1 MAEKLLIELS
11 HTRMGGNKKMSK
23 KYTIGVDYGT
33 QSGRAVLVDVATGK
47 EVAAAVKDYP
57 HGVMDEYLPDGKTK
71 LLPDWAL
78 QHPQDYLDILSETIP
93 AVLKEANIS
102 ADDVIGIGIDFT
114 ACTMLPTDNSGK
126 PLCFYEELKGNPHSY
141 VKLWKHHAAQDE
153 ANKLNKIAEE
163 RGEDFLKRYG
173 GKISSEWLIPKI
185 WQILEEAPEIYDRA
199 DRFMEAADWII
210 MQLTGAE
217 ARNSCTAGYK
227 AIWHKQKGYPSKDF
241 FKALDPRLENVVQE
255 KLSTDIHAIG
265 SKAGELTEKAAKLTG
280 LKVGTAIAVANVD
293 AHVAIPAAGIT
304 DEAKMLMIM
313 GTSTC
318 HILLGTEE
326 KIVPGMCGVV
336 EDGVI
341 PGYLGY
347 EAGQSCVG
355 DHFEW
360 FVENSVPASYSKEAE
375 EKGINIHTLL
385 TEKASKL
392 KVGESGLIA
401 LDWWNGNRSVLVD
414 VDLTGMILG
423 CTLLTKPE
431 EIYRALIEATAY
443 GTRMIV
449 ETFRE
454 NGVPIKELYAAGGI
468 AEKNKL
474 MMQIY
479 SDVTNMEIRIS
490 GSPQAPALGS
500 SMFAAVAAGSDK
512 SGYDTIVETAKYMS
526 KVKEEYY
533 KPIPENVEAYNR
545 LYAEYKTLHD
555 YFGRGANDVMK
566 RLKKIKAEAK

>member
-1 MAEKLLIELS
+1 
-11 HTRMGGNKKMSK
+11 MSK

-33 QSGRAVLVDVATGK
+33 QSGRAVLVDIATGEEVAT
-47 EVAAAVKDYP
+47 AVKVYP

-71 LLPDWAL
+71 LPPDWAL
-78 QHPQDYLDILSETIP
+78 QHPQDYIDVLSETIP
-93 AVLKEANIS
+93 TILKEANVD
-102 ADDVIGIGIDFT
+102 AEDVIGIGIDFT
-114 ACTMLPTDNSGK
+114 ACTMLPIDKYGT
-126 PLCFYEELKGNPHSY
+126 PLCFYEELKSNPHSY

-153 ANKLNKIAEE
+153 ANKLNKIAKE
-163 RGEDFLKRYG
+163 RGEDFLNRYG

-185 WQILEEAPEIYDRA
+185 WQILNEAPEIYYKA
-199 DRFMEAADWII
+199 DKFIEATDWVI
-210 MQLTGAE
+210 MQLTGVE

-227 AIWHKQKGYPSKDF
+227 AIWHKQKGYPSKEF
-241 FKALDPRLENVVQE
+241 FKALDSRLENVVSE
-255 KLSTDIHAIG
+255 KLSTNIYPIG
-265 SKAGELTEKAAKLTG
+265 SKAGEITEKYSKLTG
-280 LKVGTAIAVANVD
+280 LKVGTAVAVANVD
-293 AHVAIPAAGIT
+293 AHVAVPAVGIT

-326 KIVPGMCGVV
+326 KIVPGICGVV

-360 FVENSVPASYSKEAE
+360 FVENCVPASYTKEAE
-375 EKGINIHTLL
+375 EKGVNIHTLL

-500 SMFAAVAAGSDK
+500 AMFAALAAGSEK
-512 SGYDTIVETAKYMS
+512 GGYDSIVEAAKHMS
-526 KVKEEYY
+526 KIKEEYF
-533 KPIPENVEAYNR
+533 KPIPENVEIYNK

-555 YFGRGANDVMK
+555 YFGRGFNDVMK
-566 RLKKIKAEAK
+566 RLKKIKSEAK

>member
-1 MAEKLLIELS
+1 
-11 HTRMGGNKKMSK
+11 MGK
-23 KYTIGVDYGT
+23 KYAIGVDYGT
-33 QSGRAVLVDVATGK
+33 QSGRAVLVEVETGLEVAT
-47 EVAAAVKDYP
+47 AVKVYP

-71 LLPDWAL
+71 LAGDWAL
-78 QHPQDYLDILSETIP
+78 QHPKDYLDVLDETIP
-93 AVLKEANIS
+93 KILNEAKVS
-102 ADDVIGIGIDFT
+102 ADDVIGVGIDFT
-114 ACTMLPTDNSGK
+114 ACTMLPIDKDGT
-126 PLCFYEELKGNPHSY
+126 PLCFHKDYELNPHAY

-153 ANKLNKIAEE
+153 ANKLNAIATERNEE
-163 RGEDFLKRYG
+163 WLKLYG
-173 GKISSEWLIPKI
+173 GKISSEWLVPKI
-185 WQILEEAPEIYDRA
+185 WQILDEDKDLYAHA
-199 DRFMEAADWII
+199 DRFLEAADWVV
-210 MQLTGAE
+210 MQLTGE
-217 ARNSCTAGYK
+217 EKRNSCTAGYK

-241 FKALDPRLENVVQE
+241 FKALNPGLENLVE
-255 KLSTDIHAIG
+255 DKLSTNIYPIG
-265 SKAGELTEKAAKLTG
+265 AKAGEINAEASKLTG
-280 LKVGTAIAVANVD
+280 LKIGTAVAVANVD
-293 AHVAIPAAGIT
+293 AHVSIPAVGIT
-304 DEAKMLMIM
+304 DEGKLLMIM

-360 FVENSVPASYSKEAE
+360 FVENCVPASYTKEAA
-375 EKGINIHTLL
+375 EKSVDIHALL
-385 TEKASKL
+385 SEKAEKL
-392 KVGESGLIA
+392 HVGESGLIA

-414 VDLTGMILG
+414 VDLTGMLLG

-443 GTRMIV
+443 GTRTII

-490 GSPQAPALGS
+490 ASKQTPALGS
-500 SMFAAVAAGSDK
+500 AMFGALVAGEENGGYNSIVDAAKHMANVRED
-512 SGYDTIVETAKYMS
+512 
-526 KVKEEYY
+526 YY
-533 KPIPENVEAYNR
+533 KPIPENVEMYNK
-545 LYAEYKTLHD
+545 LFAEYKVLHD

-566 RLKKIKAEAK
+566 RLKKIKAEAAE

>member
-1 MAEKLLIELS
+1 
-11 HTRMGGNKKMSK
+11 MSK
-23 KYTIGVDYGT
+23 KYTIGIDYGT
-33 QSGRAVLVDVATGK
+33 LSGRAVLVDTATG
-47 EVAAAVKDYP
+47 EEAATAVKVYP

-78 QHPQDYLDILSETIP
+78 QHPQDYLDVLSETIP
-93 AVLKEANIS
+93 AILKEGNAT
-102 ADDVIGIGIDFT
+102 ADEVIGLGIDFT
-114 ACTMLPTDNSGK
+114 ACTMLPTDSLGK
-126 PLCFYEELKGNPHSY
+126 PLCFYEDLKSNPHSY

-185 WQILEEAPEIYDRA
+185 WQMLDEAPEIYERA
-199 DRFMEAADWII
+199 GKFMEAADWVI
-210 MQLTGAE
+210 MQLTGTE

-227 AIWHKQKGYPSKDF
+227 AIWHKQKGYPSKEF
-241 FKALDPRLENVVQE
+241 FKALDARLENVVVE
-255 KLSTDIHAIG
+255 KLSTDIYPIG
-265 SKAGELTEKAAKLTG
+265 AKAGELTVAAAKLTG
-280 LKVGTAIAVANVD
+280 LKPGTAIAVANVD
-293 AHVAIPAAGIT
+293 AHVAVPAVGIT

-360 FVENSVPASYSKEAE
+360 FVENAVPKSYMKEAE
-375 EKGINIHTLL
+375 EKKVNIHTLL
-385 TEKASKL
+385 TEKASAL
-392 KVGESGLIA
+392 KVGESGLVA

-414 VDLTGMILG
+414 VDLTGLILG

-479 SDVTNMEIRIS
+479 SDVTNMEIRIA
-490 GSPQAPALGS
+490 GSPQTPALGS
-500 SMFAAVAAGSDK
+500 AMFGALAAGK
-512 SGYDTIVETAKYMS
+512 EKGGYDSIVEAAKYLS

-533 KPIPENVEAYNR
+533 KPIPENVETYNK

-555 YFGRGANDVMK
+555 YFGRGENNVMK
-566 RLKKIKAEAK
+566 RLKKIKADAK